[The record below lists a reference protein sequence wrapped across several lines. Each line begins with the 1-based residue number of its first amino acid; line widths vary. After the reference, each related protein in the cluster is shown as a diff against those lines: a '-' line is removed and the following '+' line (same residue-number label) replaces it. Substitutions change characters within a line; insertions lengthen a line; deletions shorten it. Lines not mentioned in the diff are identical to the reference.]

1 METDMAPNDY
11 LDYSGNLNNGDEYN
25 STMRATDLSELS
37 AFGAVARHKS
47 FTRAAK
53 EREVTASAISHAVSN
68 LENRLGVRL
77 LNRTTRNV
85 SLTDVG
91 EMLHA
96 SLAPAFDVIAAALDG
111 VNQFR
116 DTPFGKVRL
125 NVPNSI
131 APFVL
136 GDVLGP
142 LISAH
147 PNLKLEVI
155 ATDRLVDIVEEGFD
169 AGIRLGES
177 LSEGMVA
184 IKIKPRLRLV
194 VVGSPEYFR
203 SRSVPKTPRQLA
215 EHVCIQNMYPSGAKY
230 PWEFERK
237 GEKIAFDPT
246 GPIALD
252 DHDLM
257 VQVALSGTALAYV
270 WEKRVEREILDG
282 KLISCLDEWCGPE
295 DWLYLYYPSRKNM
308 SAGLRAVV
316 EALRV

>member
-1 METDMAPNDY
+1 
-11 LDYSGNLNNGDEYN
+11 
-25 STMRATDLSELS
+25 MRATDLSELS
-37 AFGAVARHKS
+37 AFDAVARHKS
-47 FTRAAK
+47 FTRAAN
-53 EREVTASAISHAVSN
+53 EREVTASAVSHAVSN

-85 SLTDVG
+85 SLTDAG

-96 SLAPAFDVIAAALDG
+96 SLAPAFDVIASALDG

-136 GDVLGP
+136 GDILGP

-147 PNLKLEVI
+147 PNLQLEVI

-169 AGIRLGES
+169 AGVRLGES

-184 IKIKPRLRLV
+184 VKLKPRLRFA

-203 SRSVPKTPRQLA
+203 SRSVPKTPRQLVG
-215 EHVCIQNMYPSGAKY
+215 HVCIRNMYPSGASIL
-230 PWEFERK
+230 
-237 GEKIAFDPT
+237 GSSSEKA
-246 GPIALD
+246 
-252 DHDLM
+252 
-257 VQVALSGTALAYV
+257 
-270 WEKRVEREILDG
+270 KRSRSIQPD
-282 KLISCLDEWCGPE
+282 
-295 DWLYLYYPSRKNM
+295 PSRSTIMNSWCKWHFLEPRLPTFGRSGH
-308 SAGLRAVV
+308 SAKSSR
-316 EALRV
+316 ES